1 MAKKQYDLKQILSN
15 EAYKD
20 VETYLSPKLSNGED
34 NVFYGVDGFAMAG
47 LKGYQSVG
55 ISKVVQMLQNLADPK
70 FINLRETWG
79 DNYAETN
86 KLVENVAAYADGKHN
101 AFALQ
106 NNESNLAYLSM
117 PLAGNRMSASRG
129 YENLPLQGTWAG
141 IKANLESTLGTKII
155 EDANLEIALEKK
167 NAQNSDE
174 ITLIKKEKGVLG
186 TVKSAAKKLLSPA
199 VLIKNKVTG
208 QETSTS
214 NVANKFDACLVSRT
228 FRDQELSDAEKFL
241 SVVDAFNHENVKV
254 FVKKDKYIKKLLN
267 GVDDV
272 SKRKMLYAAQ
282 VTADLFAA
290 LASNL
295 GTENH
300 KQIENALKL
309 EVAGVLGS
317 LEDKSYN
324 ATRIYALV
332 SECLTAALLKDLN
345 LNPKTIV
352 ENRRAMGINY
362 VDEFEK
368 DSNGNTFY
376 TLEQVMFGRTIN
388 KSFSLKQ
395 NAAVFTGESPVFAA
409 LQPFAEEVQTPQP
422 APAPAPTPAPQP
434 APAPAPVPQP
444 APQPVKPT
452 DPQTLKDDLV
462 NVDPISGVVSANGV
476 NAQPQPT
483 QEENYDDIAD
493 YEAYQGSSSY
503 ILTGKPT
510 KTAASHSAST
520 PSPAPQPTSQP
531 APAPQAASAPQPV
544 ANTDKLYRLH
554 GVPPCLRE
562 AYNLNNFES
571 EEVQETLA
579 CLQDAMKSGKVV
591 IQQSPFAKAL
601 LKHGNYVEPYD
612 MFAYYAVNQAAQ
624 VEVDKKLHDIY
635 FKYNVFSPNDTQRS
649 TGSQPVESLPRLAAA
664 PQPQPQSVLAPQ
676 PEPQPVDGKNVG
688 PGGIHWIDEEPE
700 PPLEDGEKIVDW
712 INTGELKNV
721 NDEVNVSSVGI
732 DELVDKTLQKN
743 AEELA
748 FVKDHS
754 EFLNNEKYENS
765 KNAELNDSLK
775 FVDDRRRYLR
785 LEEIEKE
792 IKEENK
798 QIIKEIS
805 IIEEYDKLVHGAL
818 LKKGAI
824 NANRLKSVLDAR
836 QNQEMADESNSFD
849 TLTSGDEKLAF
860 VDGDTFVI
868 GDKNQPISVPVQTQE
883 TQEIQ
888 EKTTEET
895 KKLSD
900 LIAQT
905 QVARKEEMFKTTAES
920 QEEQQIIQMPELPFL
935 ASQVED
941 ATETQEPAV
950 NQEKQYMLAMP
961 YSFYRAQRKQ
971 NFKTKQMQEMLGVL
985 HSGLE
990 SKELF
995 VAPIDNN
1002 KFAYFATTKETAK
1015 KYNVL
1020 LNKIYWNYEYWKIAQ
1035 RKKQTKEAK
1044 QLKENAKELQF
1055 VVDYAD
1061 YLAEQNQPLENA
1073 KHLAFVVGRAEYLK
1087 QKNAEKQT
1095 VNAIKNAAVNAQ
1107 TLGEEIA
1114 KKQNQQE
1121 QKNKLDEGVK
1131 TARNLASQVNAELAK
1146 LEAQKIEEA
1155 QKKSNKRKTSA
1166 SRTRSTCS
1174 KNKKKT
1180 LHVWKDGHF
1189 DYI

>member
-1 MAKKQYDLKQILSN
+1 MAKKQYNLKQILSN

-86 KLVENVAAYADGKHN
+86 KLVENVAVYADGKHN

-117 PLAGNRMSASRG
+117 PLAGNRMSATRG

-208 QETSTS
+208 QETSNS

-254 FVKKDKYIKKLLN
+254 FIKKDKYIKKLLN

-324 ATRIYALV
+324 ATRVYALV

-422 APAPAPTPAPQP
+422 APTPAPTPAP
-434 APAPAPVPQP
+434 V
-444 APQPVKPT
+444 PQPVKPT
-452 DPQTLKDDLV
+452 DPSTLNEDLISV
-462 NVDPISGVVSANGV
+462 NPISGVVSAKGV
-476 NAQPQPT
+476 TSQQQQQSTA
-483 QEENYDDIAD
+483 EEYDIAD

-510 KTAASHSAST
+510 KTAA
-520 PSPAPQPTSQP
+520 PAPAPAPIP
-531 APAPQAASAPQPV
+531 APAPQPQP
-544 ANTDKLYRLH
+544 A
-554 GVPPCLRE
+554 P
-562 AYNLNNFES
+562 
-571 EEVQETLA
+571 
-579 CLQDAMKSGKVV
+579 
-591 IQQSPFAKAL
+591 
-601 LKHGNYVEPYD
+601 
-612 MFAYYAVNQAAQ
+612 AQ
-624 VEVDKKLHDIY
+624 
-635 FKYNVFSPNDTQRS
+635 T
-649 TGSQPVESLPRLAAA
+649 
-664 PQPQPQSVLAPQ
+664 
-676 PEPQPVDGKNVG
+676 PQPVDEKEFETQDLSWIADHADYLKYENSKNLELDEGLKNLLNHTEYLEDEKNVG
-688 PGGIHWIDEEPE
+688 LGGIPWIPEDPE
-700 PPLEDGEKIVDW
+700 PPLEDGQKIVHW
-712 INTGELKNV
+712 LNQGEPTNV

-732 DELVDKTLQKN
+732 DEIVDKTLQKN
-743 AEELA
+743 AEELS

-754 EFLNNEKYENS
+754 EYLQYENS
-765 KNAELNDSLK
+765 KNTELDDSLK
-775 FVDDRRRYLR
+775 FVNEHKKYLR
-785 LEEIEKE
+785 IEEIEE
-792 IKEENK
+792 AIR
-798 QIIKEIS
+798 Q
-805 IIEEYDKLVHGAL
+805 IEEEFAKLEEDEKLVHRVL
-818 LKKGAI
+818 LHKGATD
-824 NANRLKSVLDAR
+824 ANRLKSVLDSR
-836 QNQEMADESNSFD
+836 QNQ
-849 TLTSGDEKLAF
+849 
-860 VDGDTFVI
+860 I
-868 GDKNQPISVPVQTQE
+868 GTNPTATVNPIDKKGV
-883 TQEIQ
+883 
-888 EKTTEET
+888 
-895 KKLSD
+895 KLSD

-905 QVARKEEMFKTTAES
+905 QVARKEEMFGENKN
-920 QEEQQIIQMPELPFL
+920 QEDNHETQMPDMPFV
-935 ASQVED
+935 ASQAED
-941 ATETQEPAV
+941 AADSQKPAL
-950 NQEKQYMLAMP
+950 KHKKKYLLAMP
-961 YSFYRAQRKQ
+961 NSFYREQRKH
-971 NFKTKQMQEMLGVL
+971 NFKTKQMQEMLNVL
-985 HSGLE
+985 YNGIDAQE
-990 SKELF
+990 IFIEELQ
-995 VAPIDNN
+995 NK

-1061 YLAEQNQPLENA
+1061 YIAEQNQPLENA
-1073 KHLAFVVGRAEYLK
+1073 KHLAFVVSHAEYLK
-1087 QKNAEKQT
+1087 QENAEKQT
-1095 VNAIKNAAVNAQ
+1095 VNGVINAAVNAQ

-1114 KKQNQQE
+1114 KKQTQQE

-1155 QKKSNKRKTSA
+1155 QKKSNKRKTS
-1166 SRTRSTCS
+1166 SSHTRSGCS